1 MEKSGSSAFLKLAAE
16 FTIAGGPG
24 GPGGPAGPC
33 SPFIPASPFGPCG
46 PVGPADDG
54 ILIDI
59 GENRFQMKIK
69 AEASKSVLNEKS
81 IIV

>member
-46 PVGPADDG
+46 PVGTADDG
-54 ILIDI
+54 I
-59 GENRFQMKIK
+59 
-69 AEASKSVLNEKS
+69 
-81 IIV
+81 